1 MLPNH
6 ILLSVVSQKV
16 TSGLDG
22 SKIERELCFTYRFK
36 DALDVTLKDTAQ
48 SMIDLGIVPLV
59 FLFWMCL
66 SRFY

>member
-48 SMIDLGIVPLV
+48 SMIDLGIVPYV
-59 FLFWMCL
+59 FSFWIV
-66 SRFY
+66 SETFY